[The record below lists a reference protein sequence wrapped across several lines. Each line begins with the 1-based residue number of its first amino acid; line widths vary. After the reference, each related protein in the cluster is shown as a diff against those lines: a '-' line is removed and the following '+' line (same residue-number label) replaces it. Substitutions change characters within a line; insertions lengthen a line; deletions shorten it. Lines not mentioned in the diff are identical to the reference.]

1 MGAGVVAL
9 GLFASSEDGYYGDG
23 TTHWG
28 HATKDGGTEVL
39 FALFAI
45 PSVIALAFII
55 LGLRHRPPSALWGIP
70 AFAIYGLAVF
80 YAYAALA
87 GGH

>member
-9 GLFASSEDGYYGDG
+9 GLFASSEDGYYADG
-23 TTHWG
+23 TTHWE

-39 FALFAI
+39 IALFGI
-45 PSVIALAFII
+45 PSLIALAFIV
-55 LGLRHRPPSALWGIP
+55 LGLRRRPPSALWGIP

-80 YAYAALA
+80 VAYAVLA